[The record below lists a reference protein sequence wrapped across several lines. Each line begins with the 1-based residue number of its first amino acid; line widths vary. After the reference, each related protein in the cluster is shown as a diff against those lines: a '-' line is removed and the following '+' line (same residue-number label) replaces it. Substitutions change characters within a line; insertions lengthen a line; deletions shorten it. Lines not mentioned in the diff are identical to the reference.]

1 MTNSE
6 VRMVPM
12 STSSDVQRHDD
23 PCLPPGIPLYAMNMV
38 VKWGDMDALGH
49 VNNAQY
55 FRYFEQ
61 VRLSWYYDSKQGVLG
76 DSNEGFV
83 IVNNYAEY
91 LKPLLWPATINVRM
105 AGHSPGRSSFMST
118 YSICIGDE
126 LYTTGYSKVV
136 WFDSAKKTSVALP
149 SAVVEQLAP

>member
-1 MTNSE
+1 MNTGNSG
-6 VRMVPM
+6 V
-12 STSSDVQRHDD
+12 STDARQPEGV
-23 PCLPPGIPLYAMNMV
+23 PLYQTDIV

-61 VRLSWYYDSKQGVLG
+61 ARLAWYHESGYGVLG
-76 DSNEGFV
+76 NTTDGFV

-91 LKPLLWPATINVRM
+91 HKSVTWPATVTVRM

-118 YSICIGDE
+118 YSLCVNDE
-126 LYTTGYSKVV
+126 LYTTAYSKVV
-136 WFDSAKKTSVALP
+136 WIDTTTNTSIALP
-149 SAVVEQLAP
+149 TFIRELLSQQP

>member
-1 MTNSE
+1 MISNSGNQSE
-6 VRMVPM
+6 
-12 STSSDVQRHDD
+12 D
-23 PCLPPGIPLYAMNMV
+23 PRLPPGFPLHEMDIA
-38 VKWGDMDALGH
+38 VKWGDMDALSH

-76 DSNEGFV
+76 DSNDGFV

-91 LKPLLWPATINVRM
+91 LKPLVWPATVKVRM

-118 YSICIGDE
+118 YTLCVNDE
-126 LYTTGYSKVV
+126 LYTTAYAKVV
-136 WFDSAKKTSVALP
+136 WFDSKKNSSMALPTSV
-149 SAVVEQLAP
+149 VQQLSPAT

>member
-1 MTNSE
+1 MNTENLQPE
-6 VRMVPM
+6 GVPLF
-12 STSSDVQRHDD
+12 STD
-23 PCLPPGIPLYAMNMV
+23 IV

-61 VRLSWYYDSKQGVLG
+61 ARLAWYHESGFGVLG
-76 DSNEGFV
+76 GTTDGFV

-91 LKPLLWPATINVRM
+91 LRSVTWPATVTVRM

-118 YSICIGDE
+118 YTLCTGNE
-126 LYTTGYSKVV
+126 LFTTGYSKVV
-136 WFDSAKKTSVALP
+136 WVNTETNTSIPLP
-149 SAVVEQLAP
+149 PSVRELLTQ

>member
-1 MTNSE
+1 M
-6 VRMVPM
+6 
-12 STSSDVQRHDD
+12 SSDKSEYSSDTTQPEGV
-23 PCLPPGIPLYAMNMV
+23 PLYRTDIV

-61 VRLSWYYDSKQGVLG
+61 TRLAWYHETGFGVLG
-76 DSNEGFV
+76 ATTDGFV

-91 LKPLLWPATINVRM
+91 HRAVTWPATVTVRM

-118 YSICIGDE
+118 YSLCVDNE

-136 WFDSAKKTSVALP
+136 WINTQTNKSIDLPQSVRELLTS
-149 SAVVEQLAP
+149 SS

>member
-1 MTNSE
+1 MS
-6 VRMVPM
+6 VP
-12 STSSDVQRHDD
+12 SAADTATD
-23 PCLPPGIPLYAMNMV
+23 PRLPKGAPLYEMDIV

-61 VRLSWYYDSKQGVLG
+61 VRLTWYEASGCGVLG
-76 DSNEGFV
+76 DTNDGFV

-91 LKPLLWPATINVRM
+91 LRSVKWPATVKVRM
-105 AGHSPGRSSFMST
+105 AGHTPGRSSFMST
-118 YSICIGDE
+118 YTLCVNNE

-136 WFDSAKKTSVALP
+136 WIDTQKNQSIPLPDSVRQ
-149 SAVVEQLAP
+149 QLLT